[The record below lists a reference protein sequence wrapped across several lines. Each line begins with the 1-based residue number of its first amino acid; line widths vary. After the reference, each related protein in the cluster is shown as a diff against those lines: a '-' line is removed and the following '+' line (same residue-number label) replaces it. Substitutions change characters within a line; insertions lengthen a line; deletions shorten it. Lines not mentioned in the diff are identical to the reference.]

1 MKYNSTSKFD
11 IAKRIQLNIPL
22 SRKQIS
28 ANKKRQNSKRDIEI
42 RAKMEAN
49 KKDVFSDAFE
59 LVSSDKINGEYLSI
73 PNFVG

>member
-11 IAKRIQLNIPL
+11 IAMRKKNNIIL
-22 SRKQIS
+22 SRSQEKADRQ
-28 ANKKRQNSKRDIEI
+28 RQNSKRDIEI